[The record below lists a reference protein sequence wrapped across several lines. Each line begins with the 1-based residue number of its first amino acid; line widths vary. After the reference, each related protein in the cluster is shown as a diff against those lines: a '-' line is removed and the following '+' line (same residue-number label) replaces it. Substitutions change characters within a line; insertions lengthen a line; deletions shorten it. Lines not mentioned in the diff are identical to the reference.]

1 MGNSQHDIQSTLND
15 EQRQAVEFSG
25 KHLLVLAGA
34 GTGKTRTIIARAA
47 HLIDQGVRPNRILI
61 LSFTRKSAR
70 EIVERIKSCL
80 SASRAEGLIGQTFH
94 SWCMSLI
101 KSNPTIFPFG
111 DHTLLDEDDQESCFK
126 LLCGKKLR
134 TSSGKTV
141 SPANLVDVY
150 SYAINAQC
158 NLSEALRVKL
168 FDNASASLPEVAAG
182 IEDCRPTFAEII
194 KKYIGYKNERSYI
207 DYDDLLSIVAK
218 GLSANREACDFI
230 SRRYD
235 HILVDEMQDTN
246 PLQYKLL
253 KAFASNCHLFC
264 VGDDA
269 QSIYGFRGADFKS
282 IHSFQSVIPDSRVCK
297 LTLNYRSTQPILDL
311 SNWLLSESPLNYDK
325 QLRAAR
331 GDGTKPQIIH
341 WDNEWQEANDITDK
355 ILDAVTARGL
365 SYADHMVLSRSV
377 WGLRKIE
384 ACCIDKKIPYTVY
397 GGTGLM
403 QSKHVRDVASP
414 MRIVANFHDE
424 LAWMRYL
431 RLWRGI
437 GEITASRVIAK
448 VIGEPNLDECLEKLS
463 GLDLQKEISATLVSI
478 SHMQTMPS
486 SAIAT
491 ALNNMESRLEEIY
504 KDEWE
509 WRKRD
514 FDVLQDVALDTGSIS
529 EFVSQYVLDPKLET
543 TLKDASASE
552 DHVVLTTIH
561 SAKGLESTVCY
572 IANVSTFSFPT
583 NRAILNGEDAIEEER
598 RCLYVAM
605 TRAKDELYLYRD
617 IHSIH
622 IDSNSAEHYFLN
634 NLPEG
639 LADTVVPTGSEQFL
653 QPSLYGGDP
662 IAKDL
667 LDDFD
672 FN

>member
-1 MGNSQHDIQSTLND
+1 MEKDKTDILSTLND
-15 EQRQAVEFSG
+15 EQRRAVEFSG
-25 KHLLVLAGA
+25 RHLLVLAGA

-47 HLIDQGVRPNRILI
+47 HLIGQGVPPRRILI

-70 EIVERIKSCL
+70 EIVERIKSNFGT
-80 SASRAEGLIGQTFH
+80 SRAEGLVGQTFH
-94 SWCMSLI
+94 SWCMNLI
-101 KSNPTIFPFG
+101 KANPTIFPFG
-111 DHTLLDEDDQESCFK
+111 DYSLLDEDDQESCFK

-134 TSSGKTV
+134 TPDGKTV
-141 SPANLVDVY
+141 SPSNLVDVY

-158 NLSEALRVKL
+158 SLSEAMRVKL
-168 FDNASASLPEVAAG
+168 YDNASASLPEVASG
-182 IEDCRPTFAEII
+182 IENSRPTFADII
-194 KKYIGYKNERSYI
+194 KKYISYKNEHNYI
-207 DYDDLLSIVAK
+207 DYDDLLNIVAK
-218 GLSANREACDFI
+218 GLTTNPEARDFV
-230 SRRYD
+230 SKRYD

-253 KAFASNCHLFC
+253 KAFAHNCHLFC

-282 IHSFQSVIPDSRVCK
+282 IHGFTSVIPDSQVCK

-311 SNWLLSESPLNYDK
+311 SNWLLAQSPLHYDK
-325 QLRAAR
+325 QLRAVRAS
-331 GDGTKPQIIH
+331 GKKPQIIH
-341 WDNEWQEANDITDK
+341 WENEWQEANDITDK
-355 ILDAVTARGL
+355 ILDSVTGRGMN
-365 SYADHMVLSRSV
+365 YADNMVLSRSV
-377 WGLRKIE
+377 WGLRKVE
-384 ACCIDKKIPYTVY
+384 ASCIDKKIPYTVY

-431 RLWRGI
+431 QLWRGI
-437 GEITASRVIAK
+437 GEITASRIIAK
-448 VIGEPNLDECLEKLS
+448 VIEEPNLDECLEKLS
-463 GLDLQKEISATLVSI
+463 GLDLQKEIPATLVSI

-491 ALNNMESRLEEIY
+491 ALNNMETRLEELY

-514 FDVLQDVALDTGSIS
+514 FDVLKDVALDTGSIS
-529 EFVSQYVLDPKLET
+529 EFVSEYVLDPKLEV
-543 TLKDASASE
+543 TLKDASAST
-552 DHVVLTTIH
+552 DHVILTTIH
-561 SAKGLESTVCY
+561 SAKGLESAICY
-572 IANVSTFSFPT
+572 ITNVSTFSFPT
-583 NRAILNGEDAIEEER
+583 TRAILNGEDAIEEER

-605 TRAKDELYLYRD
+605 TRAKDELYMYRD

-622 IDSNSAEHYFLN
+622 VDDDTAEHYFLN
-634 NLPEG
+634 NVPETLVDTVIPPDAATFLPENYNG
-639 LADTVVPTGSEQFL
+639 N
-653 QPSLYGGDP
+653 P